1 LRSLRSYL
9 ARVTRDIGRK
19 IAGDNSLKAI
29 FALPLSL
36 ARQVRAQ
43 KPRQRGPRVYSL
55 HAPEVEW
62 IGQGKPHRPY
72 EFGVKV
78 SVATPL
84 QRCRGGR
91 FPARVAAL
99 PGNPSDGHT
108 LAKVIPAMTE

>member
-1 LRSLRSYL
+1 MTPRCVRSLPCRYCSS
-9 ARVTRDIGRK
+9 G
-19 IAGDNSLKAI
+19 GCEQ
-29 FALPLSL
+29 
-36 ARQVRAQ
+36 RQ
-43 KPRQRGPRVYSL
+43 RQRGRKVYSL